1 MEGSSTNLKGGGR
14 GESIGASEFSLES
27 LVGVEVSGSLSERKE
42 RDESKLLM
50 SVINEVETKL
60 LLASRVSTFYNG
72 KIQYLMAQ

>member
-42 RDESKLLM
+42 RDESKSSKLLM

-60 LLASRVSTFYNG
+60 LLASRV
-72 KIQYLMAQ
+72 